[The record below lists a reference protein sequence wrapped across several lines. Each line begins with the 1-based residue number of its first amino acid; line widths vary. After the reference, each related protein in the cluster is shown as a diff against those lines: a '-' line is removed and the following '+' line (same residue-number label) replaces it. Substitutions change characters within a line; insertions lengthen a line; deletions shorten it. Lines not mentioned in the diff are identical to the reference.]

1 MNRKISLPRR
11 IMVKSAGA
19 FSDLFPENHM
29 LQTTEYTISSEKIPR
44 EFEGYRIL
52 QLSDLHSR
60 CFGHKNARLLRKIEE
75 AEPDLIVMTGDMITR
90 TDLDHHVFLHAA
102 RLLGKRYLCYYVL
115 GNHEQAL
122 KPADFSVYLACV
134 SSFGV
139 RVLDNAKADLFRNG
153 ESIRLYGMWYPLK
166 YYKESKHIAKHEV
179 FQAGDMHRLM
189 GRCDASRYT
198 ILLTHNPLSFP
209 VYSGWG
215 ADLTLCGHVHGGMI
229 RLPFLGGLLSPE
241 RGFFPKYS
249 AGAYERKETEMIVSR
264 GLGSGLFG
272 ARILNPPEIVLI
284 KLHHSSGGLSVK
296 TERNR

>member
-19 FSDLFPENHM
+19 FSDLLPENHM

-60 CFGHKNARLLRKIEE
+60 CFGHENARLLRKIEE

-215 ADLTLCGHVHGGMI
+215 GGSDI
-229 RLPFLGGLLSPE
+229 VRARSRWNDPASVPRRAAVARTRLFSQIQRRRLRKKRNGNDRQQGAGQRPVRCS
-241 RGFFPKYS
+241 YS
-249 AGAYERKETEMIVSR
+249 E
-264 GLGSGLFG
+264 
-272 ARILNPPEIVLI
+272 
-284 KLHHSSGGLSVK
+284 SS
-296 TERNR
+296 